1 MLVTPA
7 PVCLLIAGF
16 EFVELDRFVMFLRIV
31 RAIRLIFTAVPF
43 MIVIVFGVVVSPNR
57 RRCRL
62 VTLGAK
68 RCGRHCHWCCE
79 SGTQQGRVEETGNR
93 YFHTVEKA
101 RVGPGRGTRNN
112 EDQ

>member
-16 EFVELDRFVMFLRIV
+16 EFGELDRFVVFFRVV
-31 RAIRLIFTAVPF
+31 RTIRLIFTAVPF
-43 MIVIVFGVVVSPNR
+43 VIVIVPGVVVGPNR

-62 VTLGAK
+62 VILSEK
-68 RCGRHCHWCCE
+68 RCGHHRHWCCE
-79 SGTQQGRVEETGNR
+79 SGTQQGRVEEMGN
-93 YFHTVEKA
+93 FHTVEEA
-101 RVGPGRGTRNN
+101 LVGPNWRTRNN